1 MPEPVTTTS
10 FLSSAWLKPLW
21 EKLQKIRGARDQEI
35 QQILKD
41 FDDPRQ
47 LARFYIEPDCQ
58 QINPANRHEDTEPQS
73 VVKCPVFKTI
83 NDFLAGEFAV
93 AAAGRNQM
101 FVLSDAGM
109 GKSSLLVMLK
119 LAQLLKFWPTKIHCE
134 LLKLGP
140 DTLERLQAIPAPG
153 DTVLLL
159 DALDE
164 DRTAWGNIRTRLL
177 ELLAATHHFRRV
189 ILSCRTQFFPETEK
203 DTFQVLG
210 RVKVDGYSC
219 PMIFLSLFDQEQ
231 VGKYLEKRY
240 PDGLLHW
247 FSENRKK
254 VKASQLVG
262 KMKDLCCRPMLLA
275 HVEDLVEAPLLA
287 GDWGEYQVYQALTE
301 AWLEREQRK
310 LDQQKITGVT
320 TKALRTACWT
330 VAEHLQRKG
339 ERTLS
344 EKDLNLLIA
353 QHEAVGH
360 LSKLHFGGRSLLNRN
375 ADGHYRFSHFSIQEF
390 LLAQKILEDA
400 RAGER
405 VLVPE
410 TATEKVI
417 RFVLDG
423 RAGVCAGKPL
433 TLRGLN
439 LRRFDLRGAELP
451 GADLAFAK
459 LAGANLSAAN
469 LANADLTNADLTN
482 ADLTNADL
490 SKANLSGAKADGAR
504 FENVK
509 AEGLVL
515 TTPVAGLPFSLP
527 IGAAGKTVLLE
538 MVWIPAGEFEMGQ
551 AKSAYDD
558 ERPVHRVTISKGFWL
573 AKYPV
578 TNAEYQKYLEAN
590 PQAQK
595 PGEWDNRQFNDPR
608 QPVVGVSWHE
618 AQAFC
623 AWAGCR
629 LSTEAEW
636 EYACR
641 AGTRTQFSF
650 GDDEALLK
658 DYGWYDNNSGGKTHA
673 VGEKKPNPWGLYDMH
688 GNVWEWCQDGK
699 RTYEAKAVIDPMGP
713 EKGGDRVLRGGCWF
727 DRGGSARSAFRYSHA
742 PDYRYDWFG
751 FRPCPSSISPASQ
764 GGKAEAEQGPE
775 DGG

>member
-1 MPEPVTTTS
+1 MPEPVSTTS

-119 LAQLLKFWPTKIHCE
+119 LAQLLKFWPSKIHCE

-140 DTLERLQAIPAPG
+140 DTLERLKAISAPG

-164 DRTAWGNIRTRLL
+164 DRTAWGNIRARLL
-177 ELLAATHHFRRV
+177 ELLAATHSFRRV

-210 RVKVDGYSC
+210 RVKVDGFSC

-247 FSENRKK
+247 FSENSKK

-262 KMKDLCCRPMLLA
+262 QMRDLCCRPMLLA
-275 HVEDLVEAPLLA
+275 HVEDLVDSKLLV
-287 GDWGEYQVYQALTE
+287 GEWGEYQVYQALTE

-310 LDQQKITGVT
+310 LAEQGISGVT
-320 TKALRTACWT
+320 TKALRTACWAA
-330 VAEHLQRKG
+330 AEHLQRKG

-390 LLAQKILEDA
+390 LVAQKILEDA
-400 RAGER
+400 RELER
-405 VLVPE
+405 VVVPE

-423 RAGVCAGKPL
+423 RAGVCRGKPL
-433 TLRGLN
+433 TLRGVN
-439 LRRFDLRGAELP
+439 LRRFDFR
-451 GADLAFAK
+451 GADLQGADLSFAK

-469 LANADLTNADLTN
+469 LSQ

-490 SKANLSGAKADGAR
+490 SGAKAAGAR

-509 AEGLVL
+509 ADGLVL
-515 TTPVAGLPFSLP
+515 TTAVEGLPFSWP
-527 IGAAGKTVLLE
+527 IRGANKTVPME
-538 MVWIPAGEFEMGQ
+538 FVWIPAGEFEMGA
-551 AKSAYDD
+551 AKSNWDN
-558 ERPVHRVTISKGFWL
+558 ERPVHRVRIASGFWL

-578 TNAEYQKYLEAN
+578 TQEQYAALIGKN
-590 PQAQK
+590 PSHFTAS
-595 PGEWDNRQFNDPR
+595 GSTA
-608 QPVVGVSWHE
+608 PVEQVSWE
-618 AQAFC
+618 DAVEFC
-623 AWAGCR
+623 RRVGTLAAEPGAADAIVAR
-629 LSTEAEW
+629 LPTEAEW

-641 AGTRTQFSF
+641 AESPDAYCF
-650 GDDEALLK
+650 GNDEEKLG
-658 DYGWYDNNSGGKTHA
+658 DYAWYAENSGAKPHS
-673 VGEKKPNPWGLYDMH
+673 VGQKKSNAWGLHDMH
-688 GNVWEWCQDGK
+688 GNVWEWCRDAWD
-699 RTYEAKAVIDPMGP
+699 EKAYQEWANGVENP
-713 EKGGDRVLRGGCWF
+713 ETFAPAGTNPLRVLRGGSWYDGARYC
-727 DRGGSARSAFRYSHA
+727 RSAFRFWGGA
-742 PDYRYDWFG
+742 DVRGRNVG
-751 FRPCPSSISPASQ
+751 FRVCLARGPAASRASSPNRSA
-764 GGKAEAEQGPE
+764 
-775 DGG
+775 